1 MVTARMGEW
10 KSLSVPIPPQEPE
23 TRPKDM
29 IHFLSS
35 LASFQPSRTV
45 PSVSRHPPYGRLKGV
60 DEGNDRSR
68 AERETD
74 GGLDSL
80 SFISLDPPN
89 GTWGERAGRM
99 RPSPSS
105 SLRLGSPLVPHGL
118 YEWRSGAGI
127 ETTALE
133 PPKVWPLRFYDQTV
147 RVERD

>member
-1 MVTARMGEW
+1 MGRGRR
-10 KSLSVPIPPQEPE
+10 KSEVNHILRTGLGSSYRRFPP
-23 TRPKDM
+23 PKDM

-89 GTWGERAGRM
+89 GT
-99 RPSPSS
+99 
-105 SLRLGSPLVPHGL
+105 
-118 YEWRSGAGI
+118 
-127 ETTALE
+127 
-133 PPKVWPLRFYDQTV
+133 
-147 RVERD
+147 

>member
-1 MVTARMGEW
+1 MSHGGW
-10 KSLSVPIPPQEPE
+10 GYDSLRTGLGSSYRRFPP
-23 TRPKDM
+23 PKDM

-89 GTWGERAGRM
+89 GT
-99 RPSPSS
+99 
-105 SLRLGSPLVPHGL
+105 
-118 YEWRSGAGI
+118 
-127 ETTALE
+127 
-133 PPKVWPLRFYDQTV
+133 
-147 RVERD
+147 